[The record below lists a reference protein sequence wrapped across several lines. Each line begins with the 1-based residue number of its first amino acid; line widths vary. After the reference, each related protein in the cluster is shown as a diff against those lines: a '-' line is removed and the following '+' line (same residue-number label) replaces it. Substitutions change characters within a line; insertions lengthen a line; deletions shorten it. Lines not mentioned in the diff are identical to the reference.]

1 MNILLS
7 CVGRRTYLVEY
18 FRHELQGKGLIYG
31 ADESSFAPALK
42 NCDKSF
48 IVPSVHSNNYI
59 DKLLNICKDNKI
71 NIIVSLNDLEL
82 PILARN
88 KKLFLANGVNVIIS
102 DIEIIEICNDK
113 WKTFQFVKSIGIP
126 TPNSFL
132 NPIKAIQSIKQKESC
147 FPLIVKPRLGSAS
160 FGLKVVNDVVELH
173 SAFESCKYLISKSY
187 LASFFQRKDTVIIQS
202 FIKGY
207 EYGVDIFNDLSGN
220 YHGSICKKKISMRAG
235 ETDKATTIYNK
246 KLAEYAK
253 KIALN
258 LKHIGNLDCDFLENE
273 NGFFLLELNARF
285 GGGYPFS
292 HLAGGNLVKALL
304 QSILGQ
310 NEQIDIKYEA
320 GKSFAKFDNIQEC

>member
-7 CVGRRTYLVEY
+7 CVGRRVYLVDY
-18 FRHELQGKGLIYG
+18 FKYELGNRGLVCG
-31 ADESSFAPALK
+31 ADQSSFAPALK

-132 NPIKAIQSIKQKESC
+132 NPIKAIQSIRQKESC

-160 FGLKVVNDVVELH
+160 FGLKVVNDIEELH
-173 SAFESCKYLISKSY
+173 SAF
-187 LASFFQRKDTVIIQS
+187 
-202 FIKGY
+202 
-207 EYGVDIFNDLSGN
+207 
-220 YHGSICKKKISMRAG
+220 
-235 ETDKATTIYNK
+235 
-246 KLAEYAK
+246 
-253 KIALN
+253 
-258 LKHIGNLDCDFLENE
+258 
-273 NGFFLLELNARF
+273 
-285 GGGYPFS
+285 
-292 HLAGGNLVKALL
+292 
-304 QSILGQ
+304 
-310 NEQIDIKYEA
+310 
-320 GKSFAKFDNIQEC
+320 